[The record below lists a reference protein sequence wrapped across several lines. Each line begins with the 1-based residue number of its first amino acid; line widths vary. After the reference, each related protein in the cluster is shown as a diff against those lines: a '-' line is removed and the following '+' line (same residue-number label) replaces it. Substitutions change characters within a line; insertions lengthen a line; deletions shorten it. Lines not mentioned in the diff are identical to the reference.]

1 MKKAKLKTH
10 RSFNMGRVFATVY
23 RVVLVGIS
31 LSALVLSIMSATS
44 CAFVEFNHQYKDDGR
59 RFLFLDSWSAG
70 GDRRKLPP
78 STAMPDQSAT
88 DAYGNTTTT
97 THPNGTAT
105 TTYSNGTATTTN
117 PNGTNTTTHSNGTAI
132 TTHTN
137 GTKTTTHANGT
148 AITTYANGTFTTTHA
163 GAATAQIAAPA
174 ATHDAAPSPTA
185 TASVPTPV
193 QGSSSSVSSAGAVSD
208 GASASASGESGLF
221 CDGTKSL
228 SITELWGG
236 DLKDVED
243 KIADASDRNQ
253 SEELA
258 RNAAIVAAMFGS
270 LIVSVLVV
278 GSMIGWR
285 CFCEGWIVGL
295 ISLMACVSQ
304 GVTFLFFNSER
315 YW

>member
-1 MKKAKLKTH
+1 
-10 RSFNMGRVFATVY
+10 MGRVFATVY

-44 CAFVEFNHQYKDDGR
+44 CAFVEFNHQYKDGDR

-78 STAMPDQSAT
+78 STAMPDQSTTNADGT
-88 DAYGNTTTT
+88 TTTT
-97 THPNGTAT
+97 THR
-105 TTYSNGTATTTN
+105 
-117 PNGTNTTTHSNGTAI
+117 NGTNTTTHANGTAI

-148 AITTYANGTFTTTHA
+148 AITTHTNGTKTTTHA
-163 GAATAQIAAPA
+163 NGTAITTHTNGTSTTTHADTATAHEAAPA

-185 TASVPTPV
+185 AASVPTPG
-193 QGSSSSVSSAGAVSD
+193 QGSSSSVSSAGAVSE
-208 GASASASGESGLF
+208 GAAASALGESGLF

-236 DLKDVED
+236 DFQDVED

-258 RNAAIVAAMFGS
+258 RNAAIVAAVFGS
-270 LIVSVLVV
+270 LIFSVLFV
-278 GSMIGWR
+278 GSIIGWR

-295 ISLMACVSQ
+295 VSLMACVSQ

>member
-1 MKKAKLKTH
+1 
-10 RSFNMGRVFATVY
+10 MGRAFATVY

-59 RFLFLDSWSAG
+59 RFLFLDSWSSG

-78 STAMPDQSAT
+78 STAMPDQSDT

-97 THPNGTAT
+97 TQPNGTAT
-105 TTYSNGTATTTN
+105 TTYSNGTSTTTH

-148 AITTYANGTFTTTHA
+148 AITTHANGTSTTTHA
-163 GAATAQIAAPA
+163 GAATTQIAGPA